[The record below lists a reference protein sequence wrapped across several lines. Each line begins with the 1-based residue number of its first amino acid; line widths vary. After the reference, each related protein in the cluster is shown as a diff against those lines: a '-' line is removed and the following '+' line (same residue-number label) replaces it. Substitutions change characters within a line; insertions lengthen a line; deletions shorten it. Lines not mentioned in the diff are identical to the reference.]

1 MIPLDPKKAQKVGEE
16 WGKVAADSVFG
27 VVDVVSKHNNK
38 KAANKSIMEHNH
50 KVAQQNKILKDM
62 AIKEMEREQEKDM
75 LARMSPAQRD
85 AYRKAQVAEKRRE
98 FEEAEARAERNA
110 IIQLLLA
117 FFIGLPL
124 VVYVFLFVLVAIFSG
139 TDRSSYRS
147 LSPFVPG
154 TQAIF
159 GKY

>member
-16 WGKVAADSVFG
+16 WGKVTADSVFG
-27 VVDVVSKHNNK
+27 VVDVVSKHNAKKEAYKSVIAHNNK
-38 KAANKSIMEHNH
+38 VS
-50 KVAQQNKILKDM
+50 QQNKILKDM

-75 LARMSPAQRD
+75 LARMSPSQRD
-85 AYRKAQVAEKRRE
+85 AYRKAQAAEKRRE
-98 FEEAEARAERNA
+98 HDEAEARAERNT
-110 IIQLLLA
+110 IIQLFLA

-124 VVYVFLFVLVAIFSG
+124 IVYIFLFILVAIFSG

-154 TQAIF
+154 SQAIF